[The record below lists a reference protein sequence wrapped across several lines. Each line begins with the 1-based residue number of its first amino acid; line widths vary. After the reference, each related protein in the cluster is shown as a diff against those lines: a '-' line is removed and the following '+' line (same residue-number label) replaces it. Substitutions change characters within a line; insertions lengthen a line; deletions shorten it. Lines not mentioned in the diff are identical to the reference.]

1 MSISSADVIKLY
13 KSRINILDL
22 LKEQGHDVSEY
33 EDFGINE
40 IHSMYKHKQM
50 DMLIENKTTGG
61 KTYIK
66 YHYPNNLR
74 QSNIQNFI
82 DDLFVYESVLEK
94 NDNDQLLI
102 IIKDEPNEPLL
113 KILKNIWEQEN
124 IYINVFNIER
134 LQFNILKHVLVP
146 KHKALTKEEANNIK
160 LKYNI
165 TDDSQFPDISRF
177 SPPAQAIG
185 LRPGQLCEITRNSR
199 TSITSK
205 FYRICSS

>member
-13 KSRINILDL
+13 KSRITILDL

-74 QSNIQNFI
+74 QANIQNFI

-113 KILKNIWEQEN
+113 KILKNTWEQEN

-146 KHKALTKEEANNIK
+146 KHRALTKEETNNIK

-165 TDDSQFPDISRF
+165 TDDSKFPDISRF

>member
-1 MSISSADVIKLY
+1 MAVSSGDIIKLY

-33 EDFGINE
+33 EGFGINE

-50 DMLIENKTTGG
+50 DMLVNNNVNGS

-66 YHYPNNLR
+66 YHYPNHLR
-74 QSNIQNFI
+74 QQNIQNFI
-82 DDLFVYESVLEK
+82 DDLFMYDSILEK
-94 NDNDQLLI
+94 NGKDQLVI
-102 IIKDEPNEPLL
+102 IIKDEPNDPLI
-113 KILKNIWEQEN
+113 KILKNIWEQED
-124 IYINVFNIER
+124 IFINVFNIER
-134 LQFNILKHVLVP
+134 LQFNILNHVLVP
-146 KHKALTKEEANNIK
+146 KHKVLNEVEANEIRK
-160 LKYNI
+160 QYNI
-165 TDDSQFPDISRF
+165 TNDDQFPDISRF

-185 LRPGQLCEITRNSR
+185 LRPGQLCEITRNSK